1 MTQTTEAIFS
11 VNKILD
17 SANLILDHQQEIAV
31 LKGETFNLFSILKME
46 SKENDTHSAFLG
58 ELLNPNGSHNFGAS
72 FLQLFLNQIDD
83 ETLDADSSKVILEYH
98 IGLNNHD
105 DKTGGRVDIY
115 IKDASENTI
124 CIENKIY
131 ASDQP
136 NQLKRYANHNKTR
149 NKVYY
154 LTLYGDDASDDSK
167 DNLKID
173 VDYRCISYHTTI
185 IDWLEA
191 CSKEAS
197 DQPILRETIKQYIIL
212 LKKLTNQLSDA
223 KMEKEIKEIIINNYN
238 AAKTI
243 SSNIESVEL
252 EYGLIFLNE
261 IKHQLEIFLNKEEKD
276 WTIEV
281 SEDLRERWT
290 GLYISHKNW
299 PPKTFI
305 QLQGTPLIP
314 LTNTAYGVV
323 AHNSEIHRS
332 IKESILKSV
341 SLFETGFRSTPSWPF
356 HKIILWFGNSE
367 ERAKLFD
374 KNLRSELVTFTVEKL
389 VEISRVCERPLSEL
403 K

>member
-1 MTQTTEAIFS
+1 MNIIPICT
-11 VNKILD
+11 KILKD
-17 SANLILDHQQEIAV
+17 TTRILKHQQEIAV

-83 ETLDADSSKVILEYH
+83 ETLDANSSKVILEYH

-136 NQLKRYANHNKTR
+136 NQLKRYANHNKTK

-154 LTLYGDDASDDSK
+154 LTLNGDDASKGSK
-167 DNLKID
+167 DDLEID
-173 VDYRCISYHTTI
+173 VDYTCISYHTTI

-191 CSKEAS
+191 CAKEAS

-223 KMEKEIKEIIINNYN
+223 KMEKEIKALIITNYT

-243 SSNIESVEL
+243 SSNIEAVEL
-252 EYGLIFLNE
+252 EYTRLFLIEIEQKLNE
-261 IKHQLEIFLNKEEKD
+261 TLNDKHKD
-276 WTIEV
+276 WIIEV
-281 SEDLRERWT
+281 SEDLNVIWS
-290 GLYISHKNW
+290 GIKISHKDW
-299 PPKTFI
+299 PQNI
-305 QLQGTPLIP
+305 RVQLQGNNKIHSSDTG
-314 LTNTAYGVV
+314 YGLVT
-323 AHNSEIHRS
+323 HKSSIYRLDIESE
-332 IKESILKSV
+332 LKSNII
-341 SLFETGFRSTPSWPF
+341 FETGFKSKEYWPF
-356 HKIILWFGNSE
+356 YKLILWFGNTE

-374 KNLRSELVTFTVEKL
+374 KKQRSELVTFTVDKL

>member
-1 MTQTTEAIFS
+1 MNIIPICT
-11 VNKILD
+11 KILKD
-17 SANLILDHQQEIAV
+17 TTRILKHQQEIAV

-83 ETLDADSSKVILEYH
+83 ETLDANSSKVILEYH

-136 NQLKRYANHNKTR
+136 NQLKRYANHNKTK

-154 LTLYGDDASDDSK
+154 LTLNGDDASKGSK
-167 DNLKID
+167 DDLEID
-173 VDYRCISYHTTI
+173 VDYTCISYHTTI

-191 CSKEAS
+191 CAKEAS

-223 KMEKEIKEIIINNYN
+223 KMEKEIKALIITNYT

-243 SSNIESVEL
+243 SSNIEAVEL
-252 EYGLIFLNE
+252 EYTRLFLIEIEQKLNE
-261 IKHQLEIFLNKEEKD
+261 TLND
-276 WTIEV
+276 
-281 SEDLRERWT
+281 
-290 GLYISHKNW
+290 
-299 PPKTFI
+299 
-305 QLQGTPLIP
+305 
-314 LTNTAYGVV
+314 
-323 AHNSEIHRS
+323 
-332 IKESILKSV
+332 
-341 SLFETGFRSTPSWPF
+341 
-356 HKIILWFGNSE
+356 
-367 ERAKLFD
+367 
-374 KNLRSELVTFTVEKL
+374 
-389 VEISRVCERPLSEL
+389 
-403 K
+403 